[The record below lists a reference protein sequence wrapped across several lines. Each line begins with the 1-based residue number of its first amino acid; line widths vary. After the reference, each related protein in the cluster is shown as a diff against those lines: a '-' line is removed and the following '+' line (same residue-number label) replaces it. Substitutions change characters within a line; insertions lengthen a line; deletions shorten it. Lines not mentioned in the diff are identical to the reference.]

1 MSSTS
6 FTKPTLDK
14 TKLDSFMSRIFS
26 DLGGTYVTLL
36 CAIGDRLNLFKD
48 LAANSPATSQELS
61 QRTKVNE
68 RYAREWL
75 SALTCAGYLEFDSKS
90 MRFTLPLEHSPALAD
105 EGGPMFMGGIHQELF
120 ALTKNLN
127 RLVDVFQKGGGI
139 PIEEFDE
146 NEFAGTERFTATWF
160 ENYLLQQWIPA
171 VPDIQAKLEQGALV
185 ADVGCGRGRA
195 LIKLARA
202 YPNSRFVGY
211 DIFEQAISKANT
223 NAVSAGVSD
232 RVRFVQLDVTQ
243 EKKKN
248 EDNGMPN
255 KYYDIITTFD
265 VVHDM
270 VNPRA
275 ALHSIRKAL
284 KDNGTYLMLEINA
297 KDKLEDNIGPLGAF
311 FYSMSVLYCMTVSL
325 AAGGEGLG
333 TAGLPESK
341 VRQFCNEA
349 GFSRVNRAPIENPFN
364 VLYEIRP

>member
-1 MSSTS
+1 MSSPS
-6 FTKPTLDK
+6 FTKSTLDN
-14 TKLDSFMSRIFS
+14 TKLDSFMNKIFS

-48 LAANSPATSQELS
+48 LAANGPATSQELS
-61 QRTKVNE
+61 QRTRVNE
-68 RYAREWL
+68 RYVREWL
-75 SALTCAGYLEFDSKS
+75 SALTCAGYLEYDSKS

-105 EGGPMFMGGIHQELF
+105 EGGPVFIGGTHQELF

-171 VPDIQAKLEQGALV
+171 VPDIQVKLEKGALV

-195 LIKLARA
+195 LIKLAQA
-202 YPNSRFVGY
+202 YPKSRFVGY
-211 DIFEQAISKANT
+211 DIFEQAISYANT
-223 NAVSAGVSD
+223 NAASAGVSD

-243 EKKKN
+243 EKKD
-248 EDNGMPN
+248 EDNSLPE

-275 ALHSIRKAL
+275 ALRSIRKAI
-284 KDNGTYLMLEINA
+284 KDNGIYLMLEINA
-297 KDKLEDNIGPLGAF
+297 KDRLEDNTGPLGAF

-333 TAGLPESK
+333 TVGLPESK
-341 VRQFCNEA
+341 VRLFCKEA
-349 GFSRVNRAPIENPFN
+349 GFSRVNRVPIENPFN

>member
-1 MSSTS
+1 MKIIYS
-6 FTKPTLDK
+6 
-14 TKLDSFMSRIFS
+14 
-26 DLGGTYVTLL
+26 
-36 CAIGDRLNLFKD
+36 
-48 LAANSPATSQELS
+48 
-61 QRTKVNE
+61 
-68 RYAREWL
+68 
-75 SALTCAGYLEFDSKS
+75 
-90 MRFTLPLEHSPALAD
+90 
-105 EGGPMFMGGIHQELF
+105 
-120 ALTKNLN
+120 
-127 RLVDVFQKGGGI
+127 
-139 PIEEFDE
+139 
-146 NEFAGTERFTATWF
+146 
-160 ENYLLQQWIPA
+160 QQWIPA